1 MKQNRTC
8 VTLQETLNEI
18 KLIGKE
24 IEISQIDRTISSHG
38 DTKDKKKPKMSPSKE
53 FLTSKVNSSRF
64 TRILTGS
71 VMNLFVIS
79 NISCGRV
86 ADTNTTCIPH
96 QITSDYLHG

>member
-1 MKQNRTC
+1 MKHNRTC

-18 KLIGKE
+18 KLIDKE
-24 IEISQIDRTISSHG
+24 IEISQKDQTISTHG
-38 DTKDKKKPKMSPSKE
+38 DTKDKKKPKMSPPKE